1 MTKVI
6 IMAVAAM
13 IKMGLAGSFLAKL
26 YKKQNRNS
34 LP

>member
-6 IMAVAAM
+6 IMALVAT

-26 YKKQNRNS
+26 YKKHNRNS